1 MDARRSARALF
12 AKNWEGGA
20 YMRRYS
26 LVSSTARSDVD
37 LRDYAEVITE
47 AVHSVMPKAKVRV
60 LQDCYYVSP
69 SPDQSQAVKIGRII
83 CQSKL
88 RKYCVMVPK
97 LFISYEMQEE

>member
-1 MDARRSARALF
+1 
-12 AKNWEGGA
+12 
-20 YMRRYS
+20 MRRYS
-26 LVSSTARSDVD
+26 LVSSTSRSNVD

-60 LQDCYYVSP
+60 EQDCYYVSP
-69 SPDQSQAVKIGRII
+69 SPDQSQAVKIGRTI

-97 LFISYEMQEE
+97 LFVSYEIQEE